1 MGKYDLGIDIAKQC
15 ANFVKI
21 SGKTS
26 ILQTKP
32 ISKINIKE
40 LKFAPKLKEDVV
52 QISSKLKNTVRMQ
65 KKSDGKYLFYDGDKC
80 IGKAS
85 MGKNLSQTAIPR
97 ELPKE
102 WYIPNGTLSETNQ
115 LPTYPVLHIDELV
128 MFDKKG
134 FFESYQKRNGG
145 KKYGTMCM
153 QKILEFAEQNGYGS
167 RISLDADKWGSN
179 IHPGK
184 FYAKIG
190 FAPGQRTT
198 EYAQKVNE
206 RYYKGLEYVKK
217 HPNMPEEVKDSYL
230 DNIVLEQ
237 IDGRFIA
244 DGDYLGSRVYLTNPE
259 VLRNYKI

>member
-32 ISKINIKE
+32 ISKVNIKE
-40 LKFAPKLKEDVV
+40 LKFAPKLKEDIV

-85 MGKNLSQTAIPR
+85 MGKNLSQTAVPG

-102 WYIPNGTLSETNQ
+102 WYIPNGTLSESNQ

-153 QKILEFAEQNGYGS
+153 QKILEFANQ
-167 RISLDADKWGSN
+167 KF
-179 IHPGK
+179 GK
-184 FYAKIG
+184 IAGLAQQYLFYY
-190 FAPGQRTT
+190 RR
-198 EYAQKVNE
+198 E
-206 RYYKGLEYVKK
+206 
-217 HPNMPEEVKDSYL
+217 H
-230 DNIVLEQ
+230 
-237 IDGRFIA
+237 
-244 DGDYLGSRVYLTNPE
+244 
-259 VLRNYKI
+259 